1 LYIIQLYSETITS
14 LSLSLSS
21 SALLLG
27 TSTGQIQI
35 HAIPSLQ
42 HLRTISPAAHKGCPV
57 THLSTF
63 LKPSDLHGLERMR
76 VGRGEREKHEVL
88 VNNVGDE
95 EDVSS
100 DLLSAGYPISG

>member
-1 LYIIQLYSETITS
+1 
-14 LSLSLSS
+14 
-21 SALLLG
+21 
-27 TSTGQIQI
+27 
-35 HAIPSLQ
+35 
-42 HLRTISPAAHKGCPV
+42 
-57 THLSTF
+57 
-63 LKPSDLHGLERMR
+63 MR